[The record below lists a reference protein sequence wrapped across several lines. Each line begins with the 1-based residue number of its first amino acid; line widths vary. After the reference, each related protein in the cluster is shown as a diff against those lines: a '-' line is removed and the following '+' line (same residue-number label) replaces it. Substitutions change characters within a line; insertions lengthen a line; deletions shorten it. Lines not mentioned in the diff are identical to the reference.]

1 MGCSALPRP
10 RVLGYG
16 LPTLARYDPEDTMAV
31 AKNKPAAPSAPRRAP
46 TDKPGKPDEVPAFSK
61 DDELKAYHDML
72 LIRRFEEKAGQ
83 MYGMG
88 LIGGF
93 CHLYIGQEA
102 VVIGMQM
109 TLKEG
114 DEVITG
120 YRDHGHM
127 LACGMDPKGV
137 MAELTGR
144 RGGYSKGKGGS
155 MHMFSVEKG
164 FYGGHGIVAAQ
175 VPIGTGLA
183 FANRYR
189 GNDNVSLTY
198 FGDGAANQ
206 GQVYESF
213 NMAELWKLPVVYV
226 IENNRYAMG
235 TSVTRS
241 SATTD
246 LSRRG
251 LSFNIPGEQVDGMD
265 VRAVRAAGEK
275 AVAWCREGRGPYI
288 LEMLTYRY
296 RGHSMSDP
304 AKYRSREEVQKMRTE
319 HDPIEQVR
327 TRLIGSGMASEDEL
341 KKIDAAVRNLINEA
355 AEFAT
360 NNPEPDPSELY
371 TDVLQ

>member
-1 MGCSALPRP
+1 
-10 RVLGYG
+10 
-16 LPTLARYDPEDTMAV
+16 MAV
-31 AKNKPAAPSAPRRAP
+31 AKNKPAAPSAPRRAAAE
-46 TDKPGKPDEVPAFSK
+46 KPGKPDEVPAFSK
-61 DDELKAYHDML
+61 DEELKAYHDML

-102 VVIGMQM
+102 VVVGMQM
-109 TLKEG
+109 TLKPG

-137 MAELTGR
+137 MSELTGR

-164 FYGGHGIVAAQ
+164 FYGGHGIVGAQ

-246 LSRRG
+246 LSKRG

-265 VRAVRAAGEK
+265 VRAVRAAGEE
-275 AVAWCREGRGPYI
+275 AVTWCREGRGPYI

-327 TRLIGSGMASEDEL
+327 NRLLGNGMASEDEL
-341 KKIDAAVRNLINEA
+341 KKIDAAVRDLINEA

-371 TDVLQ
+371 ADVLQ

>member
-1 MGCSALPRP
+1 MPAVSAAS
-10 RVLGYG
+10 
-16 LPTLARYDPEDTMAV
+16 TS
-31 AKNKPAAPSAPRRAP
+31 AKSASPKN
-46 TDKPGKPDEVPAFSK
+46 DGGKSDSGKSDVPAPVTPIVEFTK
-61 DDELKAYHDML
+61 DQDLTAYKTML
-72 LIRRFEEKAGQ
+72 TIRRFEEKAGQ
-83 MYGMG
+83 LYGMG

-102 VVIGMQM
+102 VVVGMQM
-109 TLKEG
+109 SLKDG
-114 DEVITG
+114 DQVITG

-127 LACGMDPKGV
+127 IACGMEAKGV

-144 RGGYSKGKGGS
+144 THGYSRGKGGS
-155 MHMFSVEKG
+155 MHMFSKEKG
-164 FYGGHGIVAAQ
+164 FFGGHGIVGAQ
-175 VPIGTGLA
+175 VPLGTGLA

-235 TSVTRS
+235 TSSTRS
-241 SATTD
+241 SAETN

-251 LSFNIPGEQVDGMD
+251 VSFKIPGEQVDGMD
-265 VRAVRAAGEK
+265 VRAVKAAADK
-275 AVAWCREGRGPYI
+275 AVAHCRAGEGPYI

-304 AKYRSREEVQKMRTE
+304 AKYRTREEVDKVRTT
-319 HDPIEQVR
+319 HDPIDMVR
-327 TRLIGSGMASEDEL
+327 NRIIEKKFATDDDL
-341 KKIDAAVRNLINEA
+341 KKIDADVRDYVNDS

-360 NNPEPDPSELY
+360 HDPEPDVSELY
-371 TDVLQ
+371 TDIYR